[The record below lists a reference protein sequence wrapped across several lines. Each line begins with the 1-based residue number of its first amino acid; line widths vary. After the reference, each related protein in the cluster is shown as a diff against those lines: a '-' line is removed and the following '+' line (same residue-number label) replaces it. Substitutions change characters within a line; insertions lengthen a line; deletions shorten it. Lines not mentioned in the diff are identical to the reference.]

1 MGKRKTTAEIIE
13 LGKKLYGNRFTY
25 EHTIYIDCK
34 TPITITCP
42 IHGDMQKMPA
52 AFVMGR
58 SGCRKCNGDVNRKTT
73 DAFVKKAHD
82 IHGGKYDYSLVDYTS
97 TDSYVT
103 IICHRKD
110 EFGVEHGNFRVTPHA
125 HIGVMRSG
133 CPKCSNKY
141 KYNTEEW
148 IRKARRI
155 HGNKYD
161 YSKVV
166 YKSCHSKICII
177 CHKVGKDGNE
187 HGEFWVEPNSH
198 TGHMK
203 SGCIKCM
210 GEALGDLNR
219 IWNYETCYN
228 EALKYTCSSAFAKGN
243 ASACGI
249 AQKNNWIKD
258 YYWFKTPIKYSGD
271 PKAKIHVVY
280 LYEFPQQIV
289 YIGRTS
295 SPKDRDRH
303 HRKPY
308 LHRNGKLDASTV
320 YRYAQ
325 NNNCDIPPMIILEN
339 NLTLEESRVQEDS
352 WLNIYKNK
360 GYTAL
365 NIGKTGRN
373 SSSIG
378 AFTRIWTIDK
388 IKEKAC
394 QFSTIKEFNKAHAGA
409 VAAMRKYK
417 LTDELFPNKKSPKAI
432 IQYDHNG
439 AMIRKYKSASYA
451 AKVNNCTASCIL
463 NACDSKKLYRGYKW
477 EYNSQDKNNN

>member
-1 MGKRKTTAEIIE
+1 MGKMRTTEEIIT
-13 LGKKLYGNRFTY
+13 LGKNLYGDKFTY
-25 EHTIYIDCK
+25 ERTIYIDCK
-34 TPITITCP
+34 TPITVTCP

-58 SGCRKCNGDVNRKTT
+58 SGCRKCNGAASRMSTAEFIKRANE
-73 DAFVKKAHD
+73 
-82 IHGGKYDYSLVDYTS
+82 IHGYKYDYSNVDYIS

-103 IICHRKD
+103 IVCHCKD
-110 EFGVEHGNFRVTPHA
+110 ELGIEHGGFRVTPHA
-125 HIGVMRSG
+125 HIGIMRSG

-141 KYNTEEW
+141 KYSTEEW
-148 IRKARRI
+148 IHKARRI

-161 YSKVV
+161 YSKAV

-177 CHKVGKDGNE
+177 CHKIGKDGNE

-198 TGHMK
+198 TGRMK

-210 GEALGDLNR
+210 GEALGELNR

-243 ASACGI
+243 ASACGT

-258 YYWFKTPIKYSGD
+258 YYWFNTPIKYSGD

-280 LYEFPQQIV
+280 LYEFPQRIV
-289 YIGRTS
+289 YIGRSS

-320 YRYAQ
+320 YKYAQ

-339 NLTLEESRVQEDS
+339 NLTLEESRIKEDS

-360 GYTAL
+360 GYTTL

-388 IKEKAC
+388 IKEKAR
-394 QFSTIKEFNKAHAGA
+394 QFSTINEFEKVHAGA

-417 LTDELFPNKKSPKAI
+417 ITNELFPDKKRPKAI
-432 IQYDHNG
+432 VQYDHNG
-439 AMIRKYKSASYA
+439 VIIQKYKSASCA
-451 AKVNNCTASCIL
+451 AKINNCTILGIL
-463 NACDSKKLYRGYKW
+463 NACKHRKEYKGYMW
-477 EYNSQDKNNN
+477 GYYIQ